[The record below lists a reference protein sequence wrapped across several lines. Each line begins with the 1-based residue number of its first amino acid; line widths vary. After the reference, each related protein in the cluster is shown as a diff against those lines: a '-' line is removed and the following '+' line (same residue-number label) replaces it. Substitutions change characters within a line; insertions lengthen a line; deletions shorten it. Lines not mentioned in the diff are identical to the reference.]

1 MGQNEPWG
9 RINHELESE
18 YRTAGSEE
26 SMEEKA
32 KQIAELLKILANE
45 NRLMILCAL
54 MEEPMAVGKIAE
66 RVTGI
71 TQPALSQHLSMMKA
85 AGILDSEK
93 RGQSITYSIL
103 DHRVEE
109 VMHVLKQHYCDI

>member
-1 MGQNEPWG
+1 
-9 RINHELESE
+9 
-18 YRTAGSEE
+18 
-26 SMEEKA
+26 MEEKA
-32 KQIAELLKILANE
+32 KQIAELLKVLANE

-54 MEEPMAVGKIAE
+54 MEEPMTVGTIAK

-71 TQPALSQHLSMMKA
+71 TQPALSQHLSVLKA

-93 RGQSITYSIL
+93 QGQSITYSIL

-109 VMHVLKQHYCDI
+109 VLHVLKRHYCDL